1 MCLVLRCSLWQWEQ
15 IQRHYS
21 QNVLFILP
29 INCLPSSV
37 DLSTTDFSV
46 VKPDSDIIP
55 LTDIQ
60 PLPHVEGTNKQKWL
74 ENVSKL

>member
-15 IQRHYS
+15 IQHYS
-21 QNVLFILP
+21 QNVLFILD
-29 INCLPSSV
+29 IHCLPSSV

-60 PLPHVEGTNKQKWL
+60 PHVEGTNEQKWL